1 MSENTLFSL
10 DDTGVKEIQATY
22 TPEANKTIIGKLRVA
37 AFPNYKFVEITWEN
51 YSNLTEEEK
60 NSETIYFITDKEI
73 IGFKGILYADDYNKI
88 DNTPI
93 YLDENNEVVINENYQ
108 AFFDLLI
115 NKDIEGNTNEIIV
128 SDGEGWAKGQDI
140 IINKTE
146 NEDGEIEYRIGT
158 DNYKSDYIKKEN
170 SKITFTDDTFC
181 KTWYKDDIK
190 QNIYNFLTLED
201 SAKVHFSDNAQLLM
215 HGGAKLHI
223 DDGPVLNNDIEYY
236 FVYSLTLDNEEELTY
251 NDIINN
257 ENTIW
262 SSYDS
267 DGYYSLIAEAEMINL
282 SFIYLKDSEIIKTET
297 DGKFTYQF
305 VRTYIQYNGNLDF
318 GSPQVYIHN
327 GCQFHMDS
335 GISYTSLNNPSIR
348 TCIARYTLSFDEE
361 QSNVPPIS
369 DFYKAEPQFYSK
381 RDSSSVIDITPEE
394 IYNEGFILKR
404 KYPPCYRNNDKK
416 IWYLEEFYAKIDRNF
431 EGENALYKTSN
442 PQFHMHDKTYFSMAG
457 GSSLVLNNTA
467 TSILNGNSYFKMD
480 NDAKAYF
487 NDGFFAMNAKHS
499 SYSTDPLQPCL
510 SIQGG
515 SQLIMNGG
523 MPDSSDI
530 NNTLDPALIIDPTG
544 FLYVG
549 QGSEGWK
556 GTGSNVIFG
565 YPSPNDLVPAN
576 KNPRIKISDETV
588 ILIDGGRSGSGSNFI
603 KIGGDN
609 GGQVQVFLT
618 NNIFQQ
624 MSGNAHSEMHDDSK
638 LIMRGNYE
646 QAPWYD
652 YVKDSVDNIIEESR
666 RPVQQGDNGPIVG
679 LYDNPVVMI
688 RGTWEDVEYIT
699 SIISE
704 DRNSILYIDNTT
716 VYNTLLNEFN
726 NLTTEVKTL
735 SDFTE
740 TSQSY
745 LKTIF
750 INKYPSKSLTL
761 ENILDC
767 EITDFTTT
775 IYGNGFYFKNLE
787 YISEYKPEDWIPHL
801 EEKENNPYIEII
813 ESSKVKLSGHAKVEL
828 TENFSIST
836 DENGFNFS
844 DGTSSVS
851 FTLAE
856 LQNLKALLSN

>member
-1 MSENTLFSL
+1 MSESTLFSL

-37 AFPNYKFVEITWEN
+37 TFPNYKLVEITWEN

-93 YLDENNEVVINENYQ
+93 YLDESNEVVINENYQ

-170 SKITFTDDTFC
+170 SKITFTDDILC
-181 KTWYKDDIK
+181 KTWYKNNIE

-201 SAKVHFSDNAQLLM
+201 SAKVHFSDDAQLLM

-223 DDGPVLNNDIEYY
+223 DDGPILNNDIEYN
-236 FVYSLTLDNEEELTY
+236 FVYSLTLDNDEELTY

-267 DGYYSLIAEAEMINL
+267 DGYYSLITEAEMINL
-282 SFIYLKDSEIIKTET
+282 NFIYLKDSEIIKTET

-305 VRTYIQYNGNLDF
+305 VRTYTQYNGNLDF
-318 GSPQVYIHN
+318 GSPEVYIHN

-361 QSNVPPIS
+361 QSSVPPVS
-369 DFYKAEPQFYSK
+369 DFYKTEPQFYST
-381 RDSSSVIDITPEE
+381 RSSSSTIDMTPEE
-394 IYNEGFILKR
+394 IYDEGFVLKR

-442 PQFHMHDKTYFSMAG
+442 PQFHMHDKTYFSMSG
-457 GSSLVLNNTA
+457 GSSLVLNDTA

-523 MPDSSDI
+523 MPDSSYI
-530 NNTLDPALIIDPTG
+530 NNTLDPALVMDPNG

-549 QGSEGWK
+549 QGSEGWN
-556 GTGSNVIFG
+556 GSSNIIFG
-565 YPSPNDLVPAN
+565 HPSPNDLVPTN

-588 ILIDGGRSGSGSNFI
+588 ILIDGNGTNAAPGSNFI
-603 KIGGDN
+603 KIGGNN

-652 YVKDSVDNIIEESR
+652 HVEDSDNNIIEESR

-699 SIISE
+699 LTKT
-704 DRNSILYIDNTT
+704 NSYVINITNSTD
-716 VYNTLLNEFN
+716 YNTLKTEFSALSSEQRTLNN
-726 NLTTEVKTL
+726 
-735 SDFTE
+735 FTE
-740 TSQSY
+740 SSQNL
-745 LKTIF
+745 LKNLISTYFLNQYQLTIKEED
-750 INKYPSKSLTL
+750 I
-761 ENILDC
+761 IDC
-767 EITDFTTT
+767 VI
-775 IYGNGFYFKNLE
+775 NGFYTSPNRFSFKNLE
-787 YISEYKPEDWIPHL
+787 YIAEYKPENWSPHL

-851 FTLAE
+851 FTLTE